1 MATNLTL
8 IDGVQLTAS
17 AAVLYT
23 SPANGGGTRVVA
35 FSLVNDGGT
44 TETYT
49 LHIVPDG
56 GTADSTN
63 ILVSARGL
71 IDNEADTPAEI
82 VNQLVPAG
90 GTIEALASTTLKI
103 AVRASGIE
111 F

>member
-17 AAVLYT
+17 AVPLYT

-49 LHIVPDG
+49 LHIVPSG
-56 GTADSTN
+56 GSADSTN
-63 ILVSARGL
+63 ILVSARSL
-71 IDNEADTPAEI
+71 ADNEADTPAEI
-82 VNQLVPAG
+82 VNQLVPAA